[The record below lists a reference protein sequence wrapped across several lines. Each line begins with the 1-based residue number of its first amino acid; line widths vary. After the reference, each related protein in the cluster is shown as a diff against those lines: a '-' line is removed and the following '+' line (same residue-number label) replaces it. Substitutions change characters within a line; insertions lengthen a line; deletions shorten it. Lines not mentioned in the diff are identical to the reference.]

1 MDGIQKYY
9 RGNLKRYGM
18 HSHEAVGWDKKQFQE
33 KRFEY
38 LVQIGN
44 LKGSHVIDLGSG
56 LGDLY
61 GYLRVHKIT
70 TKYWGFE
77 LVPELVEAAQR
88 KYPAAQF
95 TTEDFLQYRGPV
107 DYVLISGTFNVRNGI
122 SRAEYFEQV
131 VALMKKAFKL
141 CKKGVAVNF
150 LNRDLKDWN
159 FEFDAFL
166 ISSAQVEKLHKTL
179 KPKKFKNIVDA
190 DLEGEYT
197 LHFLK

>member
-1 MDGIQKYY
+1 
-9 RGNLKRYGM
+9 M

-38 LVQIGN
+38 LAQIGN
-44 LKGSHVIDLGSG
+44 LKNSHVIDLGSG

-61 GYLRVHKIT
+61 GYLQAHKI
-70 TKYWGFE
+70 KPQYLGFE
-77 LVPELVEAAQR
+77 LVPELVDAAR
-88 KYPAAQF
+88 HKYPAAQF
-95 TTEDFLQYRGPV
+95 SNEDFVKYRGPV

-122 SRAEYFEQV
+122 PRIEYFEQIV
-131 VALMKKAFKL
+131 LLLKKAFKI

-166 ISSAQVEKLHKTL
+166 ISSAQVEALQKTL
-179 KPKKFKNIVDA
+179 KPKKFKNIIDA